1 MKYDLS
7 ELEVVWRKG
16 DGEMPENV
24 KHVVNAAREEKFLR
38 ALNLSPDDENTIK
51 YNAVKSDKTVFEY
64 VSSLVMTSL
73 HPA

>member
-7 ELEVVWRKG
+7 ELEVVWRRG

-24 KHVVNAAREEKFLR
+24 KHVVNAAREEKLLR
-38 ALNLSPDDENTIK
+38 SLNLSSDDENTLK
-51 YNAVKSDKTVFEY
+51 YNAAKRNITVFEY
-64 VSSLVMTSL
+64 ISSLVVTSL

>member
-7 ELEVVWRKG
+7 DLEVVWRKG

-38 ALNLSPDDENTIK
+38 ALNLSSDDENTIK
-51 YNAVKSDKTVFEY
+51 YNASKSDKTVCEY
-64 VSSLVMTSL
+64 VSSLVITSL